1 MAEKVK
7 LIIWD
12 LDDTLWDGSIMVDPD
27 VETRNGLVEAIKE
40 LNNRGVINSICSN
53 NYHDFCINI
62 LDKLGIKDLFIMPNI
77 NYKSKGLRIKQMIKD
92 FQLRDDN
99 VLFVDD
105 NSFNLTEAK
114 HYNPNLQLFD
124 GSKTDDI
131 LNLLND
137 LISENKIDNHNR
149 FNRYK
154 ILETKITV
162 KEEYESNEDFLK
174 DSEIKVFIDYDIEG
188 QVDRAHELVHR
199 TNQLN
204 YTKNRKDKNG
214 ILKDIQN
221 NNSFLV
227 SVKDKYGVYGV
238 VGFIAY
244 SDDGVKHF
252 TFSCRILN
260 MGVTDFIYSMIGKP
274 HIDIVGEIAIGLSDI
289 KPDWISET
297 KEKIETNNNN
307 INTDNKI
314 LFIGGCDL
322 ESSVKYLN
330 QSFKI
335 DTHFNYPSKNGI
347 PIHRD
352 SIDIIMSPDFSDED
366 LDYILNTVPFIDRKG
381 FIKPNYKE
389 YNKVVYSPLIDY
401 IQGKYKSDRID
412 GFYMSCNPFF
422 HKKWTPAT
430 LESFSKKRRIPVGD
444 LKLFSDNWKPIKKS
458 NDIYKEQLISFF
470 NELSHCDKIIVLLG
484 ATTTHSDLDNDKYE
498 IHRNN
503 NSVIEEVSKGFN
515 NVELINVDDFIN
527 GRVDF
532 TNAIRHYSPII
543 YKTISNEINKRL

>member
-12 LDDTLWDGSIMVDPD
+12 LDDTLWDGSIMVDSD
-27 VETRNGLVEAIKE
+27 VEPRNGLIEAIKE

-62 LDKLGIKDLFIMPNI
+62 LDKLGVTDLFIMPNI
-77 NYKSKGLRIKQMIKD
+77 NYKSKGLRIKQMIKN
-92 FQLRDDN
+92 FQIRGDN
-99 VLFVDD
+99 ALFIDD

-114 HYNPNLQLFD
+114 HYTPTLQVFD
-124 GSKTDDI
+124 GSKTDE
-131 LNLLND
+131 LLTLLNG
-137 LISENKIDNHNR
+137 LISENKIDDHNR
-149 FNRYK
+149 FNAYK

-174 DSEIKVFIDYDIEG
+174 DSEIEVSINYDIEG
-188 QVDRAHELVHR
+188 QIDRAHELVHR

-204 YTKNRKDKNG
+204 YTKNRKDKDG

-221 NNSFLV
+221 NTSFLV

-238 VGFIAY
+238 VGFVSY
-244 SDDGVKHF
+244 SDDKVEHF

-260 MGVTDFIYSMIGKP
+260 MGITDFIYSMIGKP
-274 HIDIVGEIAIGLSDI
+274 DIDIVGEIAIGLSDI

-297 KEKIETNNNN
+297 KEKFKENNVK
-307 INTDNKI
+307 TDDKI

-322 ESSVKYLN
+322 ESSIKYLS

-335 DTHFNYPSKNGI
+335 DTHFNYPSKTGI

-352 SIDIIMSPDFSDED
+352 SIDIITAPDFSDED
-366 LDYILNTVPFIDRKG
+366 LDYILKTVPFIDRKA
-381 FIKPNYKE
+381 FKKPNYKE

-401 IQGKYKSDRID
+401 IQGKYKSERID

-422 HKKWTPAT
+422 HKKWTPNSLVA
-430 LESFSKKRRIPVGD
+430 FSKMKRISVNN
-444 LKLFSDNWKPIKKS
+444 LKLFSDNWMPVKKS
-458 NDIYKEQLISFF
+458 NDVYKEQLSSFF
-470 NELSHCDKIIVLLG
+470 NELSHCDNIIVLLG
-484 ATTTHSDLDNDKYE
+484 ATTTHSDLDKDKYE
-498 IHRNN
+498 IHQNN
-503 NSVIEEVSKGFN
+503 NSVIEEVSKSFN
-515 NVELINVDDFIN
+515 NVELINVDKFIN
-527 GRVDF
+527 CRTDF
-532 TNAIRHYSPII
+532 TNSIRHYSPMI
-543 YKTISNEINKRL
+543 YKIISNEINKRL